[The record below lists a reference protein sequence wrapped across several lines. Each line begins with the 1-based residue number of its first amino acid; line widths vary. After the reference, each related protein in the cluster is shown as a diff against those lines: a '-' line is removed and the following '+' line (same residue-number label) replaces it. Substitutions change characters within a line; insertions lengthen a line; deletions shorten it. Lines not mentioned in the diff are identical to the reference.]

1 MDTEDLPTINKL
13 IQGISKKID
22 EVKKEHGKIDSA
34 KESYTVQLEQIESKK
49 TKIRDSIAKL
59 KKDKLEEKEAYY
71 QALINFEV
79 EQKLIKDIVW
89 LEKTKQAY
97 LERKARND

>member
-1 MDTEDLPTINKL
+1 MDTEDLPAINKL

-49 TKIRDSIAKL
+49 TKIRD
-59 KKDKLEEKEAYY
+59 
-71 QALINFEV
+71 
-79 EQKLIKDIVW
+79 
-89 LEKTKQAY
+89 
-97 LERKARND
+97 